1 MSVRETERGRESI
14 KLLGPLSL
22 TPKTQKQQQKV
33 CLTMCKEAEQ
43 ASGERSA
50 RGGVRKS
57 QQRKTYL
64 TFTYEKCQKEAHT
77 HAHTVG
83 D

>member
-1 MSVRETERGRESI
+1 MCECVRERERESI

-43 ASGERSA
+43 ARGRAVPGE
-50 RGGVRKS
+50 VRKS

-77 HAHTVG
+77 HTVG